1 MNCLTGNLKKNSKW
15 NKSISNEKVIY
26 AISLKNDNHQNYIIL
41 PLNSDNNILN
51 SILIIIII
59 QKIQILWRDY

>member
-1 MNCLTGNLKKNSKW
+1 MNCLTGNLKKKSKW
-15 NKSISNEKVIY
+15 NKNISNEKVIH

-41 PLNSDNNILN
+41 SLNSDNNILN

-59 QKIQILWRDY
+59 KKIQILWRDY

>member
-41 PLNSDNNILN
+41 SLNSDNNILN

-59 QKIQILWRDY
+59 KKIQILWRDY